1 MIEDLGNEDCDSTI
15 DYLVKNNLP
24 EKNLGKLAEECAE
37 LLEVLLKCM
46 TRGEGRKPKRE
57 KIVEELG
64 DVMVRAF
71 IYIIQNNMDD
81 EVSERMKNKLIQLQE
96 WIDQGKYKGGV

>member
-1 MIEDLGNEDCDSTI
+1 MIDEVAFNEQEATI
-15 DYLVKNNLP
+15 EYLVNNNLP

-46 TRGEGRKPKRE
+46 TRKEGNKPSRE

-64 DVMVRAF
+64 DVMLRLF
-71 IYIIQNNMDD
+71 IYIEQNEMEID
-81 EVSERMKNKLIQLQE
+81 VSVRMENKLKQLQDY
-96 WIDQGKYKGGV
+96 IDQGKYKGGI